1 MPLYVGEY
9 SEGRQIPKW
18 ANTAFLMSYNSG
30 TAPLKGDLS
39 GHRLGLLIQQDWF
52 GRK

>member
-9 SEGRQIPKW
+9 SEGRQIPGL
-18 ANTAFLMSYNSG
+18 ANTAFLMLCNSG
-30 TAPLKGDLS
+30 TAPFYGDLS
-39 GHRLGLLIQQDWF
+39 GHRLGLLVQQDWF